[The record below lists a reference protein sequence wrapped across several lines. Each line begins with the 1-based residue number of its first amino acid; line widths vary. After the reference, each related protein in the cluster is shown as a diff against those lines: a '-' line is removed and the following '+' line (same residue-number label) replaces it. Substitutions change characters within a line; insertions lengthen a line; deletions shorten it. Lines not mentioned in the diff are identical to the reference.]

1 MGLDSIG
8 FGGLLRCWIAGLLL
22 AVALNHLRKLELR
35 QPRWV
40 LTLALLPALLWLP
53 ALLPQLAERCHAL
66 LVATM
71 PGQFIER
78 TFNLPLS

>member
-22 AVALNHLRKLELR
+22 ALALDHLRKLELR
-35 QPRWV
+35 QPLSV
-40 LTLALLPALLWLP
+40 LALALLPALLWLP
-53 ALLPQLAERCHAL
+53 AMLPHLAQQCQAILL
-66 LVATM
+66 ATI
-71 PGQFIER
+71 PGQFIEH